1 MRTHVTGMATDL
13 LPVHRILSTLW
24 ELKGLTVTRDTKSRD
39 TIHKIANFLVKASKQ
54 KLLCTLEELM
64 DKHSKQDSQEFVR
77 RTIMEHDKVF
87 RQQVHELHRLYHVQK
102 SLMAELGCENHSYQ
116 SRTEEIHE
124 MVQESRSN
132 LKSSPC
138 TSETN
143 QSARSVI
150 VNARHSTPQQVPEH
164 LSFQEC
170 EPGTCLSLFGEENST
185 VKEEFHTEK
194 LADKCKSIEGENLSA
209 SVESDLDLKLSIGP
223 SSHSSK
229 APHWLFS
236 GSRERNPSGQHR

>member
-1 MRTHVTGMATDL
+1 MRTWAAGMATDL
-13 LPVHRILSTLW
+13 LHIHRILSALLEIT
-24 ELKGLTVTRDTKSRD
+24 GITITRDIKGRD
-39 TIHKIANFLVKASKQ
+39 TVRKIANFFLKASEQ
-54 KLLCTLEELM
+54 NILCTLKEPM
-64 DKHSKQDSQEFVR
+64 DKHSKQDSKELVR

-102 SLMAELGCENHSYQ
+102 SLMAELGCENHSFQ
-116 SRTEEIHE
+116 SRIEETHE
-124 MVQESRSN
+124 MVQGSRSN
-132 LKSSPC
+132 LKTSPS

-143 QSARSVI
+143 QSARFG
-150 VNARHSTPQQVPEH
+150 NAQHLTPQQVPEH
-164 LSFQEC
+164 LNLQEC

-185 VKEEFHTEK
+185 VKEGFHTERPP
-194 LADKCKSIEGENLSA
+194 DNCKSVECESWSA

-223 SSHSSK
+223 SSHSPK